1 MKKLYFFSLLLLLA
15 STNIRAEL
23 AQQIAIDKIFEQWN
37 SSGPGGAVGV
47 IKDNKLIFAKGYGL
61 ANLEH
66 EIPNNSKSIFRIAS
80 TSKQFTAASV
90 ILLAEQGK
98 LSLEDKLTKFF
109 PEFPPYGDNIT
120 IAHLLNHTS
129 GIRDYLTLSY
139 LAGFG
144 ESEVYTDSQ
153 VMHWLTSQKAT
164 EISPGDQYL
173 YSNSGYWLLGQIVKK
188 VSGKSLAEYAKQEI
202 FTPLN
207 MQHTHFH
214 NNHKRIV
221 KNRASGYRLISDN
234 HYEISMTNL
243 DMVGDGGVFTN
254 IEDLKKWDDAF
265 YNRKVLSESFWQL
278 MLTKGKLNDGTLSDY
293 ASGLRIGEHRNL
305 KTIRH
310 GGSFA
315 GYRAEFIRFPE
326 KKLSIIVLA
335 NRADAGATGR
345 AYEVANLFINNEQ
358 KSAEL
363 AQSSKPEKKQEE
375 VVDFVIPASKLEQY
389 TGNYW
394 DEKYSQLQR
403 VFIKDK
409 ALVIR
414 VQGNEYLLKAIAA
427 DSFVIANIPVNITLK
442 FDTNDN
448 GKRIITTKIADS
460 EPSDAV
466 EYDVTS
472 YPEEKLS
479 ALSGKYYSHEL
490 DVIYQL
496 VIEEGKLVLTI
507 DNKISSPL
515 ELVKANL
522 AVSSRKDTLTFTT
535 NKMNT
540 VSGFSLAARGIK
552 NIWFKKVDA

>member
-466 EYDVTS
+466 EYDVTR
-472 YPEEKLS
+472 
-479 ALSGKYYSHEL
+479 A
-490 DVIYQL
+490 I
-496 VIEEGKLVLTI
+496 
-507 DNKISSPL
+507 
-515 ELVKANL
+515 
-522 AVSSRKDTLTFTT
+522 
-535 NKMNT
+535 
-540 VSGFSLAARGIK
+540 
-552 NIWFKKVDA
+552 